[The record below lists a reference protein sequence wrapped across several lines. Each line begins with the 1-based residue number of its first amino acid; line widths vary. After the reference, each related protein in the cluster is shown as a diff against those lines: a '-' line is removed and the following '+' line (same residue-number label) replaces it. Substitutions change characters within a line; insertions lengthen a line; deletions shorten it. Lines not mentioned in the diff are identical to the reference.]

1 MVVSG
6 IPIYT
11 DHHAREVCDMA
22 IDLVRAC
29 EIFVIPHLPEEP
41 LKIRIGLHTG
51 GYSISNS
58 LNVHIFEPPNIEKS
72 VCPSIYLFVCVCPT
86 VRLSCLSPLSYPE
99 HSYKTTYKWIKLNL
113 VEW

>member
-72 VCPSIYLFVCVCPT
+72 VCLSVYLSICLCLSVHPSVCLVCPHFLIRSIAT
-86 VRLSCLSPLSYPE
+86 KQLINE
-99 HSYKTTYKWIKLNL
+99 LN
-113 VEW
+113 ET